1 MYLMQGNLKGGETMP
16 EINLFF
22 DQNPIEIIGV
32 ESGKVYAEG
41 TEAECFRTLNEQF
54 PSAHGTY
61 PELLKI
67 NRLKEKNPLTAISEH

>member
-1 MYLMQGNLKGGETMP
+1 MP

-22 DQNPIEIIGV
+22 DQRPIQVVGV

-41 TEAECFRTLNEQF
+41 AEASCFQILSEQY

-61 PELLKI
+61 PELLRI
-67 NRLKEKNPLTAISEH
+67 NRLKEKPTDGNQ